1 MTHVT
6 HTIGNYILDVWGGGT
21 SVALT
26 HKPTGLSVHWQG
38 DEAEDILNELEGLDY
53 KPSAFTSLWDIYS
66 GVAS

>member
-1 MTHVT
+1 MTHTSV
-6 HTIGNYILDVWGGGT
+6 HCGNFLLDVWGGGT

-26 HKPTGLSVHWQG
+26 HQPDGLSVHWQG
-38 DEAEDILNELEGLDY
+38 DEASDILNELEGLDY